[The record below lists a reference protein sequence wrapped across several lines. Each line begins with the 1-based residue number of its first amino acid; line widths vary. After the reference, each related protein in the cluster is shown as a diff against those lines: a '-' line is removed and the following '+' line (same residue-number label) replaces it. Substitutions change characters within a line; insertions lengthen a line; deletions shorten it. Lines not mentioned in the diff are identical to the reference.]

1 MKVLHVITGLGVGG
15 AEMQL
20 KSFLQHTRHECDVVT
35 LYNPGPIAEMIRGDG
50 NRVRDLGM
58 TRNTQLSALF
68 ALYRL
73 IRGGRYD
80 VVHTHL
86 YRSQVYGRPAAW
98 LAGTPVVLSTEH
110 SIGDTHL
117 ERRKMTRGVR
127 ALYLA
132 TEWFSDATIAVSQTV
147 RDRMVAWG
155 VRPARITVIPNGVDL
170 SRIVFDSA
178 ARAVV
183 RAQFGILDGDYVI
196 GVLGRLD
203 PNKQF
208 DLVIEA
214 AAPLLNDAAKLL
226 VVGKGEEQ
234 DHLEKVAA
242 ACGVTD
248 KVLFA
253 GERHDVAAV
262 LSAMDLFVASSAQ
275 ETFGLSV
282 LEALGNGVPVLYTTC
297 PALEGLEVARAGQ
310 VPSTVDGLREA
321 MAAEVRAGQRDR
333 VPSRPSRRPMGSRRL
348 PTASM
353 PSTTSSPPGAP
364 GALAAAEQAVY
375 GTCRPARHPSQ
386 PGMRDEDFRDRRG
399 RIYRVAPCGAPT
411 GRWAP
416 GDRAGRSEHRA
427 AEQPARGR
435 RPPGV
440 PPGAGLD
447 PGPEPGQRAHSG
459 CQQVYHLAAA
469 VGSFVIRDRT
479 LESLRTNIHGTENV
493 VEAAA
498 RYGAVLLAAST
509 SEIYGKNAT
518 PGIRE
523 DDDRIIGSPLR
534 SRWSYAEAK
543 AIDESLIDAYSRER
557 GLKAVIIRFFNTVGP
572 RQTGRYGM
580 VIPRFTRQALA
591 GEPITVYGTGDQVR
605 CFCHVHDVIPALTKL
620 MATPA
625 AYGLAINLGNDEPIS
640 INDLA
645 KRIIVATH
653 STSAITHSG
662 YLAAYGSGY
671 EDIQRRMPDC
681 GLARR
686 LCGFTPH
693 RTLDDIIEAVI
704 EDQEAQEASS
714 NPAAAS

>member
-35 LYNPGPIAEMIRGDG
+35 LYNPGPIAEMIRGEG

-58 TRNTQLSALF
+58 TRNTQLSALL

-170 SRIVFDSA
+170 SRIMFDSA

-214 AAPLLNDAAKLL
+214 AAPLLNDAVKLL

-234 DHLEKVAA
+234 DHLEQVAA
-242 ACGVTD
+242 TCGVTD

-297 PALEGLEVARAGQ
+297 PALEGLEVARACQ
-310 VPSTVDGLREA
+310 VPSTVVGLREA

-333 VPSRPSRRPMGSRRL
+333 VPEPAVEKAYGIQAVTNRIDAL
-348 PTASM
+348 YDE
-353 PSTTSSPPGAP
+353 
-364 GALAAAEQAVY
+364 LAARRTWRTRRRRTSRIWNV
-375 GTCRPARHPSQ
+375 PASPAPESA
-386 PGMRDEDFRDRRG
+386 RD
-399 RIYRVAPCGAPT
+399 A
-411 GRWAP
+411 
-416 GDRAGRSEHRA
+416 
-427 AEQPARGR
+427 
-435 RPPGV
+435 
-440 PPGAGLD
+440 
-447 PGPEPGQRAHSG
+447 
-459 CQQVYHLAAA
+459 
-469 VGSFVIRDRT
+469 
-479 LESLRTNIHGTENV
+479 
-493 VEAAA
+493 
-498 RYGAVLLAAST
+498 
-509 SEIYGKNAT
+509 
-518 PGIRE
+518 
-523 DDDRIIGSPLR
+523 
-534 SRWSYAEAK
+534 
-543 AIDESLIDAYSRER
+543 
-557 GLKAVIIRFFNTVGP
+557 
-572 RQTGRYGM
+572 
-580 VIPRFTRQALA
+580 
-591 GEPITVYGTGDQVR
+591 
-605 CFCHVHDVIPALTKL
+605 
-620 MATPA
+620 
-625 AYGLAINLGNDEPIS
+625 
-640 INDLA
+640 
-645 KRIIVATH
+645 
-653 STSAITHSG
+653 
-662 YLAAYGSGY
+662 
-671 EDIQRRMPDC
+671 
-681 GLARR
+681 
-686 LCGFTPH
+686 
-693 RTLDDIIEAVI
+693 
-704 EDQEAQEASS
+704 
-714 NPAAAS
+714 